1 MSSDFAFS
9 AVSSV
14 SPLKICWHKMDVL
27 KKHFCHPP
35 RQDSSQECISSF
47 FISFILTHCI
57 SGLIRLR
64 ILNRWEATS
73 WITICG
79 FTLDLNLSSLLVK
92 HKISKNWA
100 EMPDILDMVK
110 NPLRN
115 HASLEN
121 NKKSFGGVLHIL
133 KLSTEVFLFN
143 TFSESSGIIC
153 FVKMLWQLLIR
164 QWKQDH
170 FGCIPDKI
178 GSFTKNVF
186 SHKSGSTWHQ

>member
-1 MSSDFAFS
+1 MSSDFTFS

-14 SPLKICWHKMDVL
+14 SPLKICWHNMDVL
-27 KKHFCHPP
+27 KKHFCHSPG
-35 RQDSSQECISSF
+35 QDSSQQCISSF
-47 FISFILTHCI
+47 FISFILTRCI

-64 ILNRWEATS
+64 ILNWWEATS

-79 FTLDLNLSSLLVK
+79 FTLDLKLSSLLVK

-100 EMPDILDMVK
+100 EMPDILDMAK

-115 HASLEN
+115 HAALEN
-121 NKKSFGGVLHIL
+121 DKKNFGGVLHIL

-153 FVKMLWQLLIR
+153 FIKMLCQLLIR

-170 FGCIPDKI
+170 FSCILDKI
-178 GSFTKNVF
+178 DSFTKNMF
-186 SHKSGSTWHQ
+186 SHKSGSSWHQ